1 MPQLD
6 DSQRAFCE
14 APENNNIRLLAPAGC
29 GKTLCL
35 LHRCKYLASQ
45 KPDERI
51 RFLIVTFTRAAE
63 QELSARLR
71 DDTEFASL
79 KESAGKTSVEVTT
92 LNAWGWKRL
101 RNKVPSYS

>member
-14 APENNNIRLLAPAGC
+14 APENNNTRLLAPAGC

-35 LHRCKYLASQ
+35 LHRCKYLVSQ

-51 RFLIVTFTRAAE
+51 RFLIVMFTRSAK
-63 QELSARLR
+63 QELSARLS
-71 DDTEFASL
+71 DDPEFARL
-79 KESAGKTSVEVTT
+79 KG
-92 LNAWGWKRL
+92 
-101 RNKVPSYS
+101 